1 MIVSLLFSITD
12 EVERRLFNGL
22 IQPCDRLECADS
34 ACIVYTGTLSPSTIE
49 RGRFDSLISFQHT
62 HLRTFM
68 RGVVFVLRV
77 VLPSLENFGGFEE
90 GHRWVGG
97 LLLLRFWPPTDKISC
112 RPAAD
117 HPWRWLSDD
126 SHHLSD
132 LLLMAYP
139 ICAAYTLGANLCFAS
154 VYLFLKHSAAIT
166 LYSSECISR
175 FAWSSRVFLA
185 MLAASNSISLGF
197 IPTRVLSLG

>member
-1 MIVSLLFSITD
+1 
-12 EVERRLFNGL
+12 
-22 IQPCDRLECADS
+22 
-34 ACIVYTGTLSPSTIE
+34 
-49 RGRFDSLISFQHT
+49 
-62 HLRTFM
+62 
-68 RGVVFVLRV
+68 
-77 VLPSLENFGGFEE
+77 
-90 GHRWVGG
+90 
-97 LLLLRFWPPTDKISC
+97 
-112 RPAAD
+112 
-117 HPWRWLSDD
+117 
-126 SHHLSD
+126 

-197 IPTRVLSLG
+197 IPTRVLSLD